1 MPLRSVAYQMG
12 QIDARLS
19 AVERDM
25 AAIRHWGARLVILVL
40 LWLMALGSHL
50 EADKAIELAV
60 KLLKAL

>member
-25 AAIRHWGARLVILVL
+25 AAIRHWEARLVILVL

-50 EADKAIELAV
+50 EADKAIDLAV